1 MSLTDHA
8 QEVKQEKRG
17 GVYEYTDHPIAELFP
32 LMSDADLAELAKDIN
47 ENGQRED
54 IVVYQGK
61 ILDGRNRY
69 RACLLADVEPRV
81 TSYVGTQPVLDVLS
95 WNLHR
100 RHLTPGQ
107 RAAIATDVLPLLE
120 PEARERKVEGA
131 KKGATIGGKGRPGKT
146 PDRDSANLHGGNPET
161 EREHRAADDAAAMLG
176 VSARSVATA
185 KALQQEAPEL
195 LEKVRAGE
203 VSLNAADQQVKQ
215 AKRKKKEDARPVH
228 DFRVLA
234 IHPDWN
240 TIYTTPKRIEIPRT
254 SEPSHVFLVVDN
266 ERVGDGFN
274 FIFRHFGM
282 EPVCAFSVGR
292 PLISKDM
299 GFSIDTYLVLYAI
312 TCGDD
317 GTDEPEWI
325 NGGPQSTRETGD
337 LSEFWQKVESWTDG
351 PRVSVGFEAEGFK
364 CLPL

>member
-1 MSLTDHA
+1 MVRHDKHNRTAPQPRRARFSLRWSVHPSPVVIVPPAAPTA
-8 QEVKQEKRG
+8 
-17 GVYEYTDHPIAELFP
+17 VY
-32 LMSDADLAELAKDIN
+32 
-47 ENGQRED
+47 
-54 IVVYQGK
+54 
-61 ILDGRNRY
+61 
-69 RACLLADVEPRV
+69 
-81 TSYVGTQPVLDVLS
+81 S

-240 TIYTTPKRIEIPRT
+240 AGYEALRRIEIPRT
-254 SEPSHVFLVVDN
+254 SEPCHVFLVVDN

-292 PLISKDM
+292 PLISKDT
-299 GFSIDTYLVLYAI
+299 GFSIDTYLVLYA
-312 TCGDD
+312 CMVDD
-317 GTDEPEWI
+317 PEWV
-325 NGGPQSTRETGD
+325 NGGPQSTRETES
-337 LSEFWQKVESWTDG
+337 LPEFWQKVESWTDG
-351 PRVSVGFEAEGFK
+351 PRASMGFEAEGFK

>member
-215 AKRKKKEDARPVH
+215 AKRKKKKDARPVY

-234 IHPDWN
+234 IYPDWN
-240 TIYTTPKRIEIPRT
+240 MEHKTLRRLEFPDTEDCF
-254 SEPSHVFLVVDN
+254 HAFVVVPN
-266 ERVGDGFN
+266 ERMNDGLCL
-274 FIFRHFGM
+274 FRDWFGVPPSCM
-282 EPVCAFSVGR
+282 FTVRREAVVKVDGVST
-292 PLISKDM
+292 
-299 GFSIDTYLVLYAI
+299 DTDIVFYAPI
-312 TCGDD
+312 GA
-317 GTDEPEWI
+317 PEWV